1 MGKTH
6 VTLGDRT
13 TNWTH
18 FHCELGA
25 LVGLG
30 SPKGLWHSSSQP
42 HGPEARVKDEQ
53 LAATLLWASAALG
66 SGSLPPQSPGRGN
79 SSPI

>member
-30 SPKGLWHSSSQP
+30 NPKGLCTAAPSLMAP
-42 HGPEARVKDEQ
+42 RPE
-53 LAATLLWASAALG
+53 
-66 SGSLPPQSPGRGN
+66 
-79 SSPI
+79 